1 MRYIGREEG
10 KEGRGRPISA
20 GISSRLFSPALRC
33 WRFSNNLDMGWLC
46 NITVVTVSMVTDSP
60 EAPGETSD
68 AIGLDVQF
76 GELS

>member
-1 MRYIGREEG
+1 
-10 KEGRGRPISA
+10 
-20 GISSRLFSPALRC
+20 
-33 WRFSNNLDMGWLC
+33 MGWLR
-46 NITVVTVSMVTDSP
+46 NITVVIVSMVTDSP